1 MIDLRGK
8 KTALVLSG
16 GGAKGAYQLG
26 MLRALEEAG
35 LDRDRL
41 VLAGTSIGA
50 INAILYATRGTEGM
64 REMLHILGGLKE
76 FVSLGEL
83 AGKLCPD
90 ALLKENRIPVTAC
103 AYSHVRKRP
112 EYFYLNGFSPEEQ
125 RLIVSA
131 SASLPPV
138 YPPVLFRGEFYSDGA
153 VIPEVFRTT
162 GAGEGSAEAENA
174 APGQEITTPAPG
186 DKIPVRAL
194 KDCACDVMIISFLK
208 PGDSVDPDLLPAGCI
223 CLESRPS
230 EPLED
235 KPGTGT
241 LDFRPE
247 RLRKSEKMG
256 YAETMK
262 LLGEFS
268 L

>member
-1 MIDLRGK
+1 MIDLKGK

-35 LDRDRL
+35 LDRERL

-50 INAILYATRGTEGM
+50 INAMLYATRGTEGM
-64 REMLHILGGLKE
+64 REMLQILGGLKE

-103 AYSHVRKRP
+103 AYSHVRRRP
-112 EYFYLNGFSPEEQ
+112 EYFYLNDFPPEEQ
-125 RLIVSA
+125 RLLVTA

-138 YPPVLFRGEFYSDGA
+138 YPPVEFRGELYSDGA
-153 VIPEVFRTT
+153 VVPETLISKD
-162 GAGEGSAEAENA
+162 GGDNA
-174 APGQEITTPAPG
+174 AKNGPDAPQPG

-194 KDCACDVMIISFLK
+194 KGCACDVMIISFLK
-208 PGDSVDPDLLPAGCI
+208 PGDSVDPALLPAGCL

-247 RLRKSEKMG
+247 RLRKSEEMG
-256 YAETMK
+256 YTETMK

-268 L
+268 S

>member
-26 MLRALEEAG
+26 MFRALEEAG

-83 AGKLCPD
+83 AGQLCPD
-90 ALLKENRIPVTAC
+90 ELLAKNRIPVTAC

-112 EYFYLNGFSPEEQ
+112 EYFYLNDFPPEEQ
-125 RLIVSA
+125 RLLVSA

-138 YPPVLFRGEFYSDGA
+138 YPPVEFRGELYSDGA
-153 VIPEVFRTT
+153 VVPESLIRTD
-162 GAGEGSAEAENA
+162 GEGNA
-174 APGQEITTPAPG
+174 AKPKQGPDAPQPG

-247 RLRKSEKMG
+247 RLRKSEEMG